1 MKKFLN
7 SPSFFLLLTL
17 YAFWLLLAPDRLLTQ
32 LIVGL
37 FVSILVVLFNQSLF
51 FTSSELTKLT
61 GNKIRRWV
69 SFIFILL
76 YEIIKANIEVAKIVL
91 HPKLPISPMFVTI
104 ENPCKKD
111 FFRTLY
117 GNVITLTPGTLTV
130 DLTEDHLLIHSLI
143 TTSSQA
149 LEESILKQQVVQLE
163 EAGK

>member
-37 FVSILVVLFNQSLF
+37 FVSVLVVLFNQSFF

-61 GNKIRRWV
+61 SKKIIRWV
-69 SFIFILL
+69 TFIFILL
-76 YEIIKANIEVAKIVL
+76 YEIIKANIEVARIVL
-91 HPKLPISPMFVTI
+91 HPKLPISPTFVII
-104 ENPCKKD
+104 ENPCTKD

-130 DLTEDHLLIHSLI
+130 DLTEDHLLIHALVSTSAESL
-143 TTSSQA
+143 
-149 LEESILKQQVVQLE
+149 EDSILKKRVVELE
-163 EAGK
+163 EGR